1 MQDVVA
7 DTSCIA
13 FIIDPDIVKESVGE
27 IVLLYISF
35 PYFLRKSVNIGIHL
49 QNFLL
54 QMFFFWSSSQMLM
67 LNCFLVRLVH

>member
-1 MQDVVA
+1 MGMQDVVA

-13 FIIDPDIVKESVGE
+13 FIIDPDIAKESVGE

-35 PYFLRKSVNIGIHL
+35 PYFLRKSVNIGNHL

-54 QMFFFWSSSQMLM
+54 QMFFSEVVVSCL
-67 LNCFLVRLVH
+67 C

>member
-54 QMFFFWSSSQMLM
+54 QMFFF
-67 LNCFLVRLVH
+67 

>member
-1 MQDVVA
+1 MGMQDVVA

-13 FIIDPDIVKESVGE
+13 VIIDPDIVKESVGE
-27 IVLLYISF
+27 TVLLYISF

-54 QMFFFWSSSQMLM
+54 QIIFF
-67 LNCFLVRLVH
+67 

>member
-27 IVLLYISF
+27 TVLLYISF

-54 QMFFFWSSSQMLM
+54 QIIFF
-67 LNCFLVRLVH
+67 

>member
-54 QMFFFWSSSQMLM
+54 QIIFF
-67 LNCFLVRLVH
+67 